1 MASSSR
7 ATVAAAAGLTLL
19 GGAAFVSAP
28 TGRAGN
34 LRATVSAAT
43 PAFAPVSG
51 PEASSVA
58 SMAVASAAVATC
70 FASRKAAANAK
81 HQLVAL
87 SAFENEL
94 GVQAPVGFW
103 DPAGFAADG
112 STENFARRRQTEL
125 KHGRISMLATMG
137 YITPEIT
144 GKFPGY
150 LSPSAG
156 LKFAD
161 VPNGLAAISKVPAAG
176 WGQILAYMA
185 FCEVSQ
191 DQSAGTPAAAG
202 DFGFKVLTASD
213 PEAKKTKLAA
223 ELANGRLAMMAIIGM
238 FFQDG
243 LTGSAWGDWANYTA
257 SPLRAFENELGVQ
270 APVGFWD
277 PAGFTADGST
287 ENFAR
292 RRQTELKHG
301 RISMLATMGYIT
313 PEITGK
319 LPGYLSPSAGLKF
332 ADVPNGLAAISKVPA
347 AGWGQILAY
356 MAFCEV
362 SQDQSAGTPAAAGDF
377 GFKVLTASDPEAKKT
392 KLAAELANG
401 RLAMMAI
408 IGMFFQDGL
417 TGSAWGDWANYT
429 ASPLRAFENELGV
442 QAPVGF
448 WDPAGFTADGSTEN
462 FARRRQTELK
472 HGRISMLATMG
483 YITPEI
489 TGKLPG
495 YLSPSAGLK
504 FADVPNGLAAISKV
518 PAAGWGQILAYM
530 AFCEVSQDQSAGTP
544 AAAGDFGF
552 KVLTASDPEAK
563 KTKLAAELAN
573 GRLAMM
579 AIIGMFFQD
588 GLTGSAWGDWANY
601 TASPL
606 RAFENEL
613 GVQAPVGFWDPAGFT
628 ADGST
633 ENFARRRQTELKHGR
648 ISMLATM
655 GYITPEITGKLPG
668 YLSPSAGLKF
678 ADVPNGLAAISK
690 VPAAGW
696 GQILAYMAFCEVSQD
711 QSAGTP
717 AAAGDF
723 GFKVLTASDPE
734 AKKTKLAAELANGRL
749 AMMAIIGMFFQ
760 DGLTG
765 SAWGDWANYTASPL
779 RAFENELG
787 VQAPV
792 GFWDPAGFT
801 ADGSTENFARRRQT
815 ELKHGR
821 ISMLATMGYIT
832 PEITG
837 KLPGYLS
844 PSAGLKFADVPN
856 GLAAISKVPAAGWGQ
871 ILAYMA
877 FCEVSQD
884 QSAGTPAAAGDFG
897 FKVLTAS
904 DPEAKKT
911 KLAAELANG
920 RLAMMAIIGMFFQ
933 DGLTGSAWGDW
944 ANYTASP
951 LRAFENELG
960 VQAPVGFWDPA
971 GFTADGSTENFA
983 RRRQTEL
990 KHGRISMLATMGY
1003 ITPEITGKLPGYLS
1017 PSAGLKFA
1025 DVPNGLAAI
1034 SKVPAAGWGQIL
1046 AYMAFCEVSQD
1057 QSAGTPAAAGD
1068 FGFKVLT
1075 ASDPEAKKTK
1085 LAAELANG
1093 RLAMMAIIGM
1103 FFQDGLTGSAWGDW
1117 ANYTASPLRAFENE
1131 LGVQAPVG
1139 FWDPAGFTADGSTEN
1154 FARRRQTELKHGRI
1168 SMLATMGYI
1177 TPEITGKLPGYL
1189 SPSAGLKFAD
1199 VPNGLAAI
1207 SKVPAAGWGQI
1218 LAYMAFCEVSQDQS
1232 AGTPAAAGDFGF
1244 KVLTA
1249 SDPEAKKTKL
1259 AAELANGRLAMMAII
1274 GMFFQ
1279 DGLTG
1284 SAWGDWANYTASP
1297 LRAFENELG
1306 VQAPVGFWDPAG
1318 FTADGST
1325 ENFARRRQTE
1335 LKHGRISMLATMG
1348 YITPEITGK
1357 FPGYLSP
1364 SAGLKF
1370 ADVPNGLAAI
1380 SKVPAAGWG
1389 QILAYMAFCEVSQDQ
1404 SAGTPAAAGDFGF
1417 KVLTASDPEAK
1428 KTKLAAELANGRLA
1442 MMAII
1447 GMFFQDG
1454 LTGSAWGDWANYTAS
1469 PLRAFENELGVQAPV
1484 GFWDP
1489 AGFTADGSTEN
1500 FARRRQTEL
1509 KHGRISMLATMGYI
1523 TPEITGKFP
1532 GYLSPSAGLK
1542 FADVPNGLAAISKVP
1557 AAGWGQILAYMAYC
1571 EVSQDQSAGTPAA
1584 AGDFGFKVLTASDPE
1599 AKKTK
1604 LAAELAN
1611 GRLAMMAI
1619 IGMFFQDG
1627 LTGSAWGDWA
1637 NYTASPLRAFENEL
1651 GVQAPVGFWD
1661 PAGFTADGSTENFAR
1676 RRQTELKHGRIS
1688 MLATMGYI
1696 TPEITGKLPGYLSP
1710 SAGLKFADVPNG
1722 LAAISKVPAAG
1733 WGQILAYMAYCEVS
1747 QDQSAGTPAAAGDF
1761 GFKVLTASD
1770 PEAKKTK
1777 LAAELANGRLAMMA
1791 IIGMFFQDGLTG
1803 SAWGDWANYT
1813 ASPLRAFENELGV
1826 QAPVGFWDPAGFTAD
1841 GSTENFARRRQTELK
1856 HGRISMLATMGYITP
1871 EITGKFPGYLS
1882 PSAGLKFADVPNGLA
1897 AISKVPAAGW
1907 GQILAYMA
1915 YCEVSQDQS
1924 AGTPAAAGDFG
1935 FKVLTASDPEEAPGV
1950 TGPTTPPRRCA
1961 PSRMS
1966 LGCRLLWDSGI
1977 PPDLR
1982 QMAAPRTLRAD
1993 ARRS

>member
-1 MASSSR
+1 MMASASR
-7 ATVAAAAGLTLL
+7 TTIASAAAGVALF

-28 TGRAGN
+28 TTRSGN
-34 LRATVSAAT
+34 LRATMSAAT
-43 PAFAPVSG
+43 PASAPVSG
-51 PEASSVA
+51 LEASTA
-58 SMAVASAAVATC
+58 MAVAGTAIAA
-70 FASRKAAANAK
+70 FASRKASAANVK
-81 HQLVAL
+81 QQLVAL
-87 SAFENEL
+87 
-94 GVQAPVGFW
+94 
-103 DPAGFAADG
+103 
-112 STENFARRRQTEL
+112 T
-125 KHGRISMLATMG
+125 
-137 YITPEIT
+137 
-144 GKFPGY
+144 
-150 LSPSAG
+150 
-156 LKFAD
+156 
-161 VPNGLAAISKVPAAG
+161 
-176 WGQILAYMA
+176 
-185 FCEVSQ
+185 
-191 DQSAGTPAAAG
+191 
-202 DFGFKVLTASD
+202 
-213 PEAKKTKLAA
+213 
-223 ELANGRLAMMAIIGM
+223 
-238 FFQDG
+238 
-243 LTGSAWGDWANYTA
+243 
-257 SPLRAFENELGVQ
+257 AFENELGVQ

-319 LPGYLSPSAGLKF
+319 F
-332 ADVPNGLAAISKVPA
+332 
-347 AGWGQILAY
+347 
-356 MAFCEV
+356 
-362 SQDQSAGTPAAAGDF
+362 
-377 GFKVLTASDPEAKKT
+377 
-392 KLAAELANG
+392 
-401 RLAMMAI
+401 
-408 IGMFFQDGL
+408 
-417 TGSAWGDWANYT
+417 
-429 ASPLRAFENELGV
+429 
-442 QAPVGF
+442 
-448 WDPAGFTADGSTEN
+448 
-462 FARRRQTELK
+462 
-472 HGRISMLATMG
+472 
-483 YITPEI
+483 
-489 TGKLPG
+489 
-495 YLSPSAGLK
+495 
-504 FADVPNGLAAISKV
+504 
-518 PAAGWGQILAYM
+518 
-530 AFCEVSQDQSAGTP
+530 
-544 AAAGDFGF
+544 
-552 KVLTASDPEAK
+552 
-563 KTKLAAELAN
+563 
-573 GRLAMM
+573 
-579 AIIGMFFQD
+579 
-588 GLTGSAWGDWANY
+588 
-601 TASPL
+601 
-606 RAFENEL
+606 
-613 GVQAPVGFWDPAGFT
+613 
-628 ADGST
+628 
-633 ENFARRRQTELKHGR
+633 
-648 ISMLATM
+648 
-655 GYITPEITGKLPG
+655 
-668 YLSPSAGLKF
+668 
-678 ADVPNGLAAISK
+678 
-690 VPAAGW
+690 
-696 GQILAYMAFCEVSQD
+696 
-711 QSAGTP
+711 
-717 AAAGDF
+717 
-723 GFKVLTASDPE
+723 
-734 AKKTKLAAELANGRL
+734 
-749 AMMAIIGMFFQ
+749 
-760 DGLTG
+760 
-765 SAWGDWANYTASPL
+765 
-779 RAFENELG
+779 
-787 VQAPV
+787 
-792 GFWDPAGFT
+792 
-801 ADGSTENFARRRQT
+801 
-815 ELKHGR
+815 
-821 ISMLATMGYIT
+821 
-832 PEITG
+832 
-837 KLPGYLS
+837 
-844 PSAGLKFADVPN
+844 
-856 GLAAISKVPAAGWGQ
+856 
-871 ILAYMA
+871 
-877 FCEVSQD
+877 
-884 QSAGTPAAAGDFG
+884 
-897 FKVLTAS
+897 
-904 DPEAKKT
+904 
-911 KLAAELANG
+911 
-920 RLAMMAIIGMFFQ
+920 
-933 DGLTGSAWGDW
+933 
-944 ANYTASP
+944 
-951 LRAFENELG
+951 
-960 VQAPVGFWDPA
+960 
-971 GFTADGSTENFA
+971 
-983 RRRQTEL
+983 
-990 KHGRISMLATMGY
+990 
-1003 ITPEITGKLPGYLS
+1003 
-1017 PSAGLKFA
+1017 
-1025 DVPNGLAAI
+1025 
-1034 SKVPAAGWGQIL
+1034 
-1046 AYMAFCEVSQD
+1046 
-1057 QSAGTPAAAGD
+1057 
-1068 FGFKVLT
+1068 
-1075 ASDPEAKKTK
+1075 
-1085 LAAELANG
+1085 
-1093 RLAMMAIIGM
+1093 
-1103 FFQDGLTGSAWGDW
+1103 
-1117 ANYTASPLRAFENE
+1117 
-1131 LGVQAPVG
+1131 
-1139 FWDPAGFTADGSTEN
+1139 
-1154 FARRRQTELKHGRI
+1154 
-1168 SMLATMGYI
+1168 
-1177 TPEITGKLPGYL
+1177 PGYL

-1557 AAGWGQILAYMAYC
+1557 AAGWGQILAYMAFC

-1584 AGDFGFKVLTASDPE
+1584 AGDFGFKVLTASDPEAKKTKLAAELANGRLAMMAIIGMFFQDGLTGSAWAGDFGFKVLTASDPE

-1696 TPEITGKLPGYLSP
+1696 TPEITGKFPGYLSP

-1733 WGQILAYMAYCEVS
+1733 WGQILAYMAFCEVS

-1915 YCEVSQDQS
+1915 FCEVSQDQS

-1935 FKVLTASDPEEAPGV
+1935 FKVLTASDPEAKKTKLAAELANGRLAMMAIIGMFFQDGL
-1950 TGPTTPPRRCA
+1950 TGSAWGDWANYTASP
-1961 PSRMS
+1961 
-1966 LGCRLLWDSGI
+1966 
-1977 PPDLR
+1977 
-1982 QMAAPRTLRAD
+1982 LRAFENELGVQAPVGFWD
-1993 ARRS
+1993 PAGFTADGSTENFARRRQTELKHGRISMLATMGYITPEITGKFPGYLSPSAGLKFADVPNGLAAISKVPAAGWGQILAYMAFCEVSQDQSAGTPAAAGDFGFKVLTASDPEAKKTKLAAELANGRLAMMAIIGMFFQDGLTGSAWGDWANYTASPLRAAREM

>member
-103 DPAGFAADG
+103 DPAGFTADG

-144 GKFPGY
+144 GKF
-150 LSPSAG
+150 
-156 LKFAD
+156 
-161 VPNGLAAISKVPAAG
+161 
-176 WGQILAYMA
+176 
-185 FCEVSQ
+185 
-191 DQSAGTPAAAG
+191 
-202 DFGFKVLTASD
+202 
-213 PEAKKTKLAA
+213 
-223 ELANGRLAMMAIIGM
+223 
-238 FFQDG
+238 
-243 LTGSAWGDWANYTA
+243 
-257 SPLRAFENELGVQ
+257 
-270 APVGFWD
+270 
-277 PAGFTADGST
+277 
-287 ENFAR
+287 
-292 RRQTELKHG
+292 
-301 RISMLATMGYIT
+301 
-313 PEITGK
+313 
-319 LPGYLSPSAGLKF
+319 
-332 ADVPNGLAAISKVPA
+332 
-347 AGWGQILAY
+347 
-356 MAFCEV
+356 
-362 SQDQSAGTPAAAGDF
+362 
-377 GFKVLTASDPEAKKT
+377 
-392 KLAAELANG
+392 
-401 RLAMMAI
+401 
-408 IGMFFQDGL
+408 
-417 TGSAWGDWANYT
+417 
-429 ASPLRAFENELGV
+429 
-442 QAPVGF
+442 
-448 WDPAGFTADGSTEN
+448 
-462 FARRRQTELK
+462 
-472 HGRISMLATMG
+472 
-483 YITPEI
+483 
-489 TGKLPG
+489 
-495 YLSPSAGLK
+495 
-504 FADVPNGLAAISKV
+504 
-518 PAAGWGQILAYM
+518 
-530 AFCEVSQDQSAGTP
+530 
-544 AAAGDFGF
+544 
-552 KVLTASDPEAK
+552 
-563 KTKLAAELAN
+563 
-573 GRLAMM
+573 
-579 AIIGMFFQD
+579 
-588 GLTGSAWGDWANY
+588 
-601 TASPL
+601 
-606 RAFENEL
+606 
-613 GVQAPVGFWDPAGFT
+613 
-628 ADGST
+628 
-633 ENFARRRQTELKHGR
+633 
-648 ISMLATM
+648 
-655 GYITPEITGKLPG
+655 
-668 YLSPSAGLKF
+668 
-678 ADVPNGLAAISK
+678 
-690 VPAAGW
+690 
-696 GQILAYMAFCEVSQD
+696 
-711 QSAGTP
+711 
-717 AAAGDF
+717 
-723 GFKVLTASDPE
+723 
-734 AKKTKLAAELANGRL
+734 
-749 AMMAIIGMFFQ
+749 
-760 DGLTG
+760 
-765 SAWGDWANYTASPL
+765 
-779 RAFENELG
+779 
-787 VQAPV
+787 
-792 GFWDPAGFT
+792 
-801 ADGSTENFARRRQT
+801 
-815 ELKHGR
+815 
-821 ISMLATMGYIT
+821 
-832 PEITG
+832 
-837 KLPGYLS
+837 
-844 PSAGLKFADVPN
+844 
-856 GLAAISKVPAAGWGQ
+856 
-871 ILAYMA
+871 
-877 FCEVSQD
+877 
-884 QSAGTPAAAGDFG
+884 
-897 FKVLTAS
+897 
-904 DPEAKKT
+904 
-911 KLAAELANG
+911 
-920 RLAMMAIIGMFFQ
+920 
-933 DGLTGSAWGDW
+933 
-944 ANYTASP
+944 
-951 LRAFENELG
+951 
-960 VQAPVGFWDPA
+960 
-971 GFTADGSTENFA
+971 
-983 RRRQTEL
+983 
-990 KHGRISMLATMGY
+990 
-1003 ITPEITGKLPGYLS
+1003 
-1017 PSAGLKFA
+1017 
-1025 DVPNGLAAI
+1025 
-1034 SKVPAAGWGQIL
+1034 
-1046 AYMAFCEVSQD
+1046 
-1057 QSAGTPAAAGD
+1057 
-1068 FGFKVLT
+1068 
-1075 ASDPEAKKTK
+1075 
-1085 LAAELANG
+1085 
-1093 RLAMMAIIGM
+1093 
-1103 FFQDGLTGSAWGDW
+1103 
-1117 ANYTASPLRAFENE
+1117 
-1131 LGVQAPVG
+1131 
-1139 FWDPAGFTADGSTEN
+1139 
-1154 FARRRQTELKHGRI
+1154 
-1168 SMLATMGYI
+1168 
-1177 TPEITGKLPGYL
+1177 PGYL

-1935 FKVLTASDPEEAPGV
+1935 FKVLTASDPEAKKTKLAAELANGRLAMMAIIGMFFQDGL
-1950 TGPTTPPRRCA
+1950 TGSAWGDWANYTASP
-1961 PSRMS
+1961 
-1966 LGCRLLWDSGI
+1966 
-1977 PPDLR
+1977 
-1982 QMAAPRTLRAD
+1982 LRAFENELGVQAPVGFWD
-1993 ARRS
+1993 PAGFTADGSTENFARRRQTELKHGRISMLATMGYITPEITGKFPGYLSPSAGLKFADVPNGLAAISKVPAAGWGQILAYMAFCEVSQDQSAGTPAAAGDFGFKVLTASDPEAKKTKLAAELANGRLAMMAIIGMFFQDGLTGSAWGDWANYTASPLRATSQ